1 MGDGFHIFF
10 IFFISPDLDPYG
22 MSSFKIN
29 YYNILD
35 RSTYIDLFKYGREG
49 GESVVQSDEGIVRG
63 WSCLWCGR
71 AVCMVAWWAFGS
83 FVGHCHRRQSC
94 R

>member
-1 MGDGFHIFF
+1 MDSIFFYIFF
-10 IFFISPDLDPYG
+10 IRPDLDPYG

-49 GESVVQSDEGIVRG
+49 GGE
-63 WSCLWCGR
+63 CGTE
-71 AVCMVAWWAFGS
+71 
-83 FVGHCHRRQSC
+83 
-94 R
+94 